1 MKKTVNINISGILF
15 HIEEDGYDTLRQYL
29 DAINTHFSTYLDN
42 RGILADIEGRIAE
55 IFLSNLKNNKQVI
68 TAQNVEKLMEK
79 MGTITDFDKINKG
92 LEDLDREEEEE
103 TDEREEDPYKYV
115 TPPNSKN
122 SGYKKLVRLENKKIL
137 SGVCAGIAHHFSIDP
152 LWTRLIAILLLF
164 SGDLN
169 FNLNRLEIFEPLNFK
184 INLSFGVFIVLIYLI
199 LWIILPVSFEQI
211 EDKDIKKLFRNPED
225 KVLGGVASGLSAY
238 LNLDVIWV
246 RIAFLVLILAGGS
259 GLLIYLILWIITPV
273 ASSITER
280 IKMKGGEITL
290 DNIDSTLKENLNPT
304 APSPSS
310 TNQLLL
316 TPFRWLGQVIDSF
329 GKALNPL
336 GIFIVSILRVLIG
349 LVILIV
355 GLVWTIA
362 PIFGLIVYFGVI
374 NSENYRLLM
383 QDFPIDLFSNL
394 VPYWLVFAICL
405 LVAVPSF
412 MLAMLGLSV
421 IAGRNL
427 IKKNLAFVAL
437 AAWLLS
443 LGVGAFQI
451 PEILVQFKSVN
462 DYTVNTV
469 IPVTSG
475 TLILKINPESEERIF
490 NPVNLKIEG
499 SADSVIRLKSKFFS
513 NGKTKSD
520 ALRNAEKIGY
530 TYSVQ
535 DSILNFD
542 PGFDLSKDQIF
553 QNQRVNLILEIPYNR
568 PFMMERS
575 LLNILKNTLSPN
587 GFSGSNIRS
596 NSVWAFNELG
606 LVCLNCS
613 QEKVE
618 KSYDVQNREEEFR
631 SNTQKI
637 ERDSLTRMIFKDSY
651 FMKNE

>member
-92 LEDLDREEEEE
+92 LEDLDKEEEEE

>member
-92 LEDLDREEEEE
+92 LEDLDKEEEEE

-310 TNQLLL
+310 TNQLFL

-520 ALRNAEKIGY
+520 ALRDAEKIGY

-553 QNQRVNLILEIPYNR
+553 QNQRVNLILKIPYNR

>member
-362 PIFGLIVYFGVI
+362 PVFGLIVYFGVI

>member
-92 LEDLDREEEEE
+92 LEDLDKEEEEE

-596 NSVWAFNELG
+596 NSV
-606 LVCLNCS
+606 
-613 QEKVE
+613 
-618 KSYDVQNREEEFR
+618 
-631 SNTQKI
+631 
-637 ERDSLTRMIFKDSY
+637 
-651 FMKNE
+651 

>member
-92 LEDLDREEEEE
+92 LEDLDKEEEEE

-310 TNQLLL
+310 TNQLFL

-362 PIFGLIVYFGVI
+362 PVFGLIVYFGVI

>member
-310 TNQLLL
+310 TNQLFL

-362 PIFGLIVYFGVI
+362 PVFGLIVYFGVI